1 MLEKPLISIVTVSYN
16 AVATIEQTILSVIN
30 QTYSNIEYIIIDG
43 GSTDGTLDVIKKYAD
58 KIAYWVSE
66 PDKGIYDAMNKGIK
80 VATGEWINFMNCG
93 DYFVAN
99 NTLESVFGSGKIYK
113 KAEILYGDSIQL
125 NVEKKINEVV
135 MLDIGKLQYFPIY
148 RHGASFVKTEVHKK
162 YLFDLSKQ
170 KKYGFA
176 LDYHCI
182 YRMYSDGYN
191 FEKIDVFVLSYL
203 KEGISNNP
211 FKSLLYNYRIAT
223 DDKFRFSCLIRF
235 GLGVIRLSLER
246 MKPLLFPFYNFMLFY
261 VGNKIIAN
269 VPIWEIRYLFYSLL
283 GVRIGHGSQIDMNAY
298 LIGAKYLVIGNNTHI
313 NRGCFLDARGDCRIG
328 NNVSISHNVSIV
340 TGGHEINS
348 SSFVEQHS
356 PIIIE
361 DSVWIGVN
369 AIVLKGVTIKKGAVV
384 AAGAVVT
391 KDVDEYTIVAGIPAV
406 KIGERSRILEYKC
419 KCGFYFT

>member
-125 NVEKKINEVV
+125 NVEKKINEVA

-182 YRMYSDGYN
+182 
-191 FEKIDVFVLSYL
+191 
-203 KEGISNNP
+203 P
-211 FKSLLYNYRIAT
+211 
-223 DDKFRFSCLIRF
+223 
-235 GLGVIRLSLER
+235 
-246 MKPLLFPFYNFMLFY
+246 
-261 VGNKIIAN
+261 
-269 VPIWEIRYLFYSLL
+269 
-283 GVRIGHGSQIDMNAY
+283 
-298 LIGAKYLVIGNNTHI
+298 
-313 NRGCFLDARGDCRIG
+313 
-328 NNVSISHNVSIV
+328 
-340 TGGHEINS
+340 
-348 SSFVEQHS
+348 
-356 PIIIE
+356 
-361 DSVWIGVN
+361 
-369 AIVLKGVTIKKGAVV
+369 
-384 AAGAVVT
+384 
-391 KDVDEYTIVAGIPAV
+391 
-406 KIGERSRILEYKC
+406 
-419 KCGFYFT
+419 